1 CVKEDFNY
9 KKRFDVW

>member
-1 CVKEDFNY
+1 CAKEDFNY